1 MGKHR
6 SRLRILANILSVVS
20 SNDGA
25 KKTQI
30 MYQAYLSYRLL
41 VQYLNDVTKAGL
53 LTCGAKNHY
62 EITPK
67 GKKFLAQYS
76 EYHKSLTTV
85 DKQLTM
91 VENQRIFLEK
101 MCPSNEITDDKNKT
115 LQEVV

>member
-6 SRLRILANILSVVS
+6 SRLKIVETILFVIKDNKDV
-20 SNDGA
+20 

-53 LTCGAKNHY
+53 LNCGAKNHY
-62 EITPK
+62 ELTPK
-67 GKKFLAQYS
+67 GKRFLAKYQ
-76 EYHKSLTTV
+76 EYNKTRTTV

-91 VENQRIFLEK
+91 IENQRMLLEK
-101 MCPSNEITDDKNKT
+101 MCPSTEITDLKNGT
-115 LQEVV
+115 LQKVV